1 MARKLNL
8 VLLALLLLIGA
19 PFWWLMIDNWPGAT
33 AAPAEAPSMPEL
45 RRLAGSINGPAP
57 QAIHVALIG
66 WARVPGDLFAAG
78 VGLKRRLI
86 GVSAYRV
93 DLPGRAP
100 LVIESGLT
108 AGEAQKLRLEN
119 YLGSAQQL
127 VDHWLDTAGLT
138 LFTHEHF
145 DHMGG
150 LVAALHRPGGD
161 RLLAQAR
168 FNPAQLPPA
177 PLAATL
183 DWPRGLALPRPSL
196 GPGPQAVAP
205 GVVVI
210 PAPGHT
216 PGSQMIY
223 VRLGNGREY
232 LFTGDTATLNVSWR
246 QQRARSRLI
255 SKIIGHPAEDRA
267 AVYGWLATINR
278 WHREAP
284 AMVIVP
290 GHEWEA
296 LFNAPDHWG
305 MVIERGLVP
314 VQERED

>member
-1 MARKLNL
+1 M
-8 VLLALLLLIGA
+8 
-19 PFWWLMIDNWPGAT
+19 
-33 AAPAEAPSMPEL
+33 
-45 RRLAGSINGPAP
+45 
-57 QAIHVALIG
+57 
-66 WARVPGDLFAAG
+66 
-78 VGLKRRLI
+78 
-86 GVSAYRV
+86 
-93 DLPGRAP
+93 
-100 LVIESGLT
+100 IESGLT
-108 AGEAQKLRLEN
+108 AGEAQKLGLEQ
-119 YLGSAQQL
+119 YLGSTQQL
-127 VDHWLDTAGLT
+127 VDHWLGTAGLI

-150 LVAALHRPGGD
+150 LVAALHGPGGGQMLARA
-161 RLLAQAR
+161 RL
-168 FNPAQLPPA
+168 NPAQLPPA

-196 GPGPQAVAP
+196 GPGPQALAP
-205 GVVVI
+205 GLVVI
-210 PAPGHT
+210 PTPGHT

-232 LFTGDTATLNVSWR
+232 LFTGDTATLEVSWR
-246 QQRARSRLI
+246 QRRARSRLI
-255 SKIIGHPAEDRA
+255 SMVVGAPAEDRA

-305 MVIERGLVP
+305 MAIEHGMVP
-314 VQERED
+314 VQERDD